1 MPVRTYYHVLGV
13 SREATLE
20 EITNAKNALAKV
32 YHPDANMHND
42 IDTTAYMQ
50 EILEAYRT
58 LSDPEKRRQYDLE
71 LGGGK
76 KRVFRTFTVGD
87 PEREKRKAEK
97 KESDSFVT
105 YWNAACKLNEI
116 VNKSCHLEEQ
126 ASRRASLPMK
136 ILRKIGKT
144 DRVEQEIEEQL
155 SDLSLQAVQ
164 YITILKNAGIP
175 MEYWQP
181 ETMNWV
187 LVRWGQNQDADYHTL
202 FAKYDAYLNQN
213 ASTTERRK
221 YKAQHRHFHNSLK
234 RLLSYAL

>member
-50 EILEAYRT
+50 EILEAYRV

-87 PEREKRKAEK
+87 PNKEKRTQEK
-97 KESDSFVT
+97 KEQTSFVT

-126 ASRRASLPMK
+126 ASKRASLPMK
-136 ILRKIGKT
+136 FLKKIGHA
-144 DRVEQEIEEQL
+144 DRVELEIEEQL
-155 SDLSLQAVQ
+155 SDLSLQAIQ
-164 YITILKNAGIP
+164 YITILKNANIP

-181 ETMNWV
+181 EAMNWV
-187 LVRWGQNQDADYHTL
+187 LIRWSQNQDTDYQTL

-213 ASTTERRK
+213 SSTSEKRK
-221 YKAQHRHFHNSLK
+221 HKTQYKHFHNSLK
-234 RLLSYAL
+234 RLLSYTL

>member
-1 MPVRTYYHVLGV
+1 
-13 SREATLE
+13 
-20 EITNAKNALAKV
+20 
-32 YHPDANMHND
+32 
-42 IDTTAYMQ
+42 MQ

-76 KRVFRTFTVGD
+76 AGFSYFYGRRSRSRKK
-87 PEREKRKAEK
+87 KRKREK

-136 ILRKIGKT
+136 VLRKIGKT

-164 YITILKNAGIP
+164 YITILK
-175 MEYWQP
+175 MP
-181 ETMNWV
+181 EF
-187 LVRWGQNQDADYHTL
+187 RWNTGSRDNEL
-202 FAKYDAYLNQN
+202 GSCPLGAK
-213 ASTTERRK
+213 SRC
-221 YKAQHRHFHNSLK
+221 
-234 RLLSYAL
+234 RLSHIICKI

>member
-1 MPVRTYYHVLGV
+1 MHDPLCITAEYGEYYRNYKEESCQFVHIIMFWGV

-87 PEREKRKAEK
+87 PGREKKKAEK

-105 YWNAACKLNEI
+105 YWNAACKLNEYSSVKKMLPSGRTGI
-116 VNKSCHLEEQ
+116 QTRQPADESIAKNRKDRSGGTGN
-126 ASRRASLPMK
+126 RR
-136 ILRKIGKT
+136 
-144 DRVEQEIEEQL
+144 
-155 SDLSLQAVQ
+155 
-164 YITILKNAGIP
+164 
-175 MEYWQP
+175 
-181 ETMNWV
+181 
-187 LVRWGQNQDADYHTL
+187 
-202 FAKYDAYLNQN
+202 
-213 ASTTERRK
+213 TT
-221 YKAQHRHFHNSLK
+221 Q
-234 RLLSYAL
+234 

>member
-87 PEREKRKAEK
+87 PDREKKKKEK

-136 ILRKIGKT
+136 VLRKIGKT
-144 DRVEQEIEEQL
+144 DRVEQEIEEGNTNIFA
-155 SDLSLQAVQ
+155 DSLAVVHC
-164 YITILKNAGIP
+164 IACICSILEKS
-175 MEYWQP
+175 Q
-181 ETMNWV
+181 
-187 LVRWGQNQDADYHTL
+187 
-202 FAKYDAYLNQN
+202 
-213 ASTTERRK
+213 
-221 YKAQHRHFHNSLK
+221 
-234 RLLSYAL
+234 